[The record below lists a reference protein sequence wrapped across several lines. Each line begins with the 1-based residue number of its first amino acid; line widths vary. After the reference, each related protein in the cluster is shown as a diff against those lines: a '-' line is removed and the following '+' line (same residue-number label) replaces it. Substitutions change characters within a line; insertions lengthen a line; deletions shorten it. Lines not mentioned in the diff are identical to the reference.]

1 MKYLLLPFSL
11 LYGFVTD
18 IRNYL
23 YDKGFWKVTSFDRPI
38 INVGNLTVGGTGK
51 TPHVE
56 YLIRLLKVRKS
67 SNLNVVKVQ
76 NLDDVNKK
84 NLEKYTIA
92 TLSRGYGR
100 KTKGFIIADSSATA
114 QTIGDEPYQ
123 FYQKFSTEITVTV
136 GENRVEAIHEIFIQN
151 PETELI
157 ILDDA
162 FQHRRIK
169 PSLNILLMDYSRPI
183 YDDFAFPAG
192 RLRERRHGAKR
203 TDIVIVTKCP
213 DNISMEKQDEIKYK
227 LQAYLQENTPLFFT
241 KILYGKPQN
250 CRSEEEN
257 IGLQKV
263 ILLSGIDN
271 PKPFEE
277 YAKKHLEVVNHL
289 IFNDHHDF
297 TEKDLVEISSK
308 KMPILMTEKDMV
320 KFIPFLNHTLLNDIP
335 LFYLPIEIGFLN
347 DGMKRDF
354 EYLILSHL
362 SINI

>member
-1 MKYLLLPFSL
+1 MNYILFPFSF
-11 LYGFVTD
+11 LYGIVTD
-18 IRNYL
+18 VRNYL
-23 YDKGFWKVTSFDRPI
+23 YDKGFWNVTSFEIPI

-56 YLIRLLKVRKS
+56 YLIRLLKG
-67 SNLNVVKVQ
+67 
-76 NLDDVNKK
+76 KK
-84 NLEKYTIA
+84 AIV

-100 KTKGFIIADSSATA
+100 KTQGLIIADSLATA

-123 FYQKFSTEITVTV
+123 FYRKFTNEIIVCV
-136 GENRVEAIHEIFIQN
+136 GENRVESVKKIFIQKPN
-151 PETELI
+151 TELI

-162 FQHRRIK
+162 FQHRPIK
-169 PSLNILLMDYSRPI
+169 PSLNILLMDYARPI
-183 YDDFAFPAG
+183 YDDFTFPAG

-203 TDIVIVTKCP
+203 ADIVIVTKCP
-213 DNISMEKQDEIKYK
+213 DSIYLKKQEEIEHK
-227 LQAYLQENTPLFFT
+227 LQAYLKVNTPIFYT

-250 CRSEEEN
+250 CRLEEEN
-257 IGLQKV
+257 IELQKV
-263 ILLSGIDN
+263 ILLSGIAN

-297 TEKDLVEISSK
+297 TEKDLIEISSP

-320 KFIPFLNHTLLNDIP
+320 KFIPFLNHNLLKDVP
-335 LFYLPIEIGFLN
+335 LYYLPIEIGFVN

-354 EYLILSHL
+354 EYLILSQL